1 MSFKQEMVSDFKS
14 SMTFLIDS
22 MLETLSYV
30 SRGRIMMGK
39 QACHVQTEKFSSF
52 FEKVSEDD
60 LLLENLQK
68 KVVVPLFNT
77 NSMSFLSPLIDANG
91 KVSDDFLKCQKREEE
106 DDGSFKIRTNPDGI
120 YFQISKV
127 FLPVSEVYTE
137 AVKACVERKGENLP
151 YPNKILLGLYS
162 VIFHSIRETTEQDQ
176 LDVINDSRKILAES
190 LESCDETPRSG
201 SESGPMGMIKNL
213 LGNIDFNQI
222 GDMMQKVS
230 GDEKSSKEFGDVF
243 SKISDSIKTGGN
255 PLEAMGD
262 IIKEVSAQAAMGG
275 ERGEIDEE
283 EPQALE
289 TVEEGETE
297 VPGEPT
303 EAATSQE

>member
-68 KVVVPLFNT
+68 KVVVPLFDT
-77 NSMSFLSPLIDANG
+77 HSMSFLTPLIDSDG
-91 KVSDDFLKCQKREEE
+91 KVSDEFLKCQKKE
-106 DDGSFKIRTNPDGI
+106 DEDEGSFKIRTNPDGI

-127 FLPVSEVYTE
+127 FLPISEVYTE

-162 VIFHSIRETTEQDQ
+162 VIFHSIRDTTEQDQ
-176 LDVINDSRKILAES
+176 LDIINESRTVLAES
-190 LESCDETPRSG
+190 LESCDETPRQG
-201 SESGPMGMIKNL
+201 NDSGPMGMIKNL

-230 GDEKSSKEFGDVF
+230 GDEKSSKEFGEVF

-262 IIKEVSAQAAMGG
+262 IIKEVSAHAAMEGG
-275 ERGEIDEE
+275 EEGNG
-283 EPQALE
+283 
-289 TVEEGETE
+289 EEGN
-297 VPGEPT
+297 GEEGNGEEGNGEEGNG
-303 EAATSQE
+303 EAAASQE